1 MLTVKKLKSRPRQFR
16 RLVGLSG
23 EEFDQLAEAVRP
35 LYAAQE
41 EYRLSRPGRQRAVG
55 GGHPFGLALEE
66 RLLSTLC
73 PPCCLIG
80 FI

>member
-35 LYAAQE
+35 LYAAKE

-55 GGHPFGLALEE
+55 GGHPFGLAREE
-66 RLLSTLC
+66 RLLSTL
-73 PPCCLIG
+73 
-80 FI
+80 